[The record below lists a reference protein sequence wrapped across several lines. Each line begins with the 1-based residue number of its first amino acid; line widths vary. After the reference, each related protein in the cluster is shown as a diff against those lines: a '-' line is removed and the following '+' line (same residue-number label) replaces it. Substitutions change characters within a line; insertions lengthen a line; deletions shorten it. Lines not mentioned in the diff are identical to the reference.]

1 MQSGIRI
8 RDARGSIVANH
19 GSRTM
24 GAPANGASVRLA
36 NSVARVTG
44 GTYRRDLM
52 DGAAHIA
59 YGVE

>member
-24 GAPANGASVRLA
+24 GDTRQQRFGGDHKEPDTRIDLFNSRLRA
-36 NSVARVTG
+36 LAT
-44 GTYRRDLM
+44 TLL
-52 DGAAHIA
+52 H
-59 YGVE
+59 